1 MGKQSQILSEISVFL
16 QEFDYSAVVVLIYE
30 GMNSGLLNSILSHW
44 YHRYSFQLSLELR
57 YFNNTELS
65 FLKN

>member
-30 GMNSGLLNSILSHW
+30 GMNSGV
-44 YHRYSFQLSLELR
+44 
-57 YFNNTELS
+57 TELYFVLLVS
-65 FLKN
+65 WIFFPAEFGTDFPEIF

>member
-30 GMNSGLLNSILSHW
+30 RMNLGLLNSILSHW